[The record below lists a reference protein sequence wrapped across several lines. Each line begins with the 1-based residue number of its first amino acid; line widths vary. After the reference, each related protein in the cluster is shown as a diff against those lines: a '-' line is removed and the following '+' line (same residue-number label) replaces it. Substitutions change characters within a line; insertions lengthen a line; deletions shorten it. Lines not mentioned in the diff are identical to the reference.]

1 MITVK
6 IKQEDF
12 DCELDKAAKGIVE
25 ADDGFNY
32 TLNHAPT
39 DNLRVLLMINACI
52 SENLKPQLAN
62 LKLQDKVIEYK
73 MQRISERLHELDG
86 VEKKEIM

>member
-12 DCELDKAAKGIVE
+12 DRELDETAKGIVE
-25 ADDGFNY
+25 ADDGFNSM
-32 TLNHAPT
+32 LNYAPA

-52 SENLKPQLAN
+52 FETIKPQLAS
-62 LKLQDKVIEYK
+62 LRVQDKVIEYK
-73 MQRISERLHELDG
+73 MQRISGRLHELNG